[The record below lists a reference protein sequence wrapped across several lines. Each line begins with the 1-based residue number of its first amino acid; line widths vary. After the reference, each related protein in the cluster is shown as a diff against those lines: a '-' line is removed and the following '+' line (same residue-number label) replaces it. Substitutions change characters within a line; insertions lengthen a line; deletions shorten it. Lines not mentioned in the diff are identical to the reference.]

1 MKVLLIAEYEQ
12 IIKDKRYYAYII
24 CFIMSFITG
33 IISRINH
40 AQPNGYPLLLYSY
53 VIINN
58 FSKNYFIKSNSIR
71 LLPIKPQSC
80 LLIVFLEM
88 CINNLVLAIGW
99 LIYCTMA
106 GNFYIPEMFWLEL
119 ILVFECM
126 FIPNAFTRDKW
137 PKHYLEHIFIILTV
151 AGIYWI
157 VVTKTMINHE
167 VCFLIFLVALFVAT
181 YISSIHILKT
191 NKNF

>member
-1 MKVLLIAEYEQ
+1 MKALLIAEYEQ
-12 IIKDKRYYAYII
+12 IIKDKRYFAYII
-24 CFIMSFITG
+24 CFLMSFIGG
-33 IISRINH
+33 ILSRVNH
-40 AQPNGYPLLLYSY
+40 VQPNSYSLLLYSY
-53 VIINN
+53 VVINN

-71 LLPIKPQSC
+71 LLPIKPQSF
-80 LLIVFLEM
+80 LLIVFLEL

-99 LIYCTMA
+99 LIYCAMA
-106 GNFYIPEMFWLEL
+106 CNFYMPEMFWLEL

-126 FIPNAFTRDKW
+126 FIPNAFPSYKW

-167 VCFLIFLVALFVAT
+167 VCFLIFMVALFVTT
-181 YISSIHILKT
+181 YISSIRILKT
-191 NKNF
+191 NDNF

>member
-1 MKVLLIAEYEQ
+1 
-12 IIKDKRYYAYII
+12 
-24 CFIMSFITG
+24 MSFICG
-33 IISRINH
+33 IIFRVNH
-40 AQPNGYPLLLYSY
+40 AQHNSYPLLLYSY
-53 VIINN
+53 VVINN

-80 LLIVFLEM
+80 LLIVFLEL

-99 LIYCTMA
+99 LICCTMA

-126 FIPNAFTRDKW
+126 FIPNAFPSYKW
-137 PKHYLEHIFIILTV
+137 PKQYLEHIFIILTV

-157 VVTKTMINHE
+157 VVIKTMINHE
-167 VCFLIFLVALFVAT
+167 LCFLIFIVALFVTT
-181 YISSIHILKT
+181 YISSIRILKT
-191 NKNF
+191 NNNF